1 MPPSSSNLKVCK
13 VTFLHPLS
21 KTRPHYVKATLHL
34 RHLATLQLCNMA
46 RLASQAAFSA
56 MHLFSWDLKRMRCIF
71 DFVNAGQ
78 ELPHKKFYRFVCWVP
93 VPVALCAVTFV
104 GNSRYKSIA
113 TRSSTNSQAPGWSSV
128 HATKIVLTLF
138 SSFHF
143 GGFLIIVQSLFDM
156 QFTRILVLLR
166 TSGMRSD
173 FLLHVHSLRTI
184 LSSSEGRVV

>member
-34 RHLATLQLCNMA
+34 RHLATLQLYNMA

-78 ELPHKKFYRFVCWVP
+78 ELPHKKNYRFVCWVP
-93 VPVALCAVTFV
+93 VPVALCAVT
-104 GNSRYKSIA
+104 
-113 TRSSTNSQAPGWSSV
+113 
-128 HATKIVLTLF
+128 L
-138 SSFHF
+138 
-143 GGFLIIVQSLFDM
+143 GFLRYVTPSLHGTKRSPAISSLITAGVQCSTFGNLF
-156 QFTRILVLLR
+156 
-166 TSGMRSD
+166 RSD
-173 FLLHVHSLRTI
+173 SVQLCGHNTAERRRTQSWI
-184 LSSSEGRVV
+184 TRKNL